1 MNSVEDAYSNLG
13 LYVTAFI
20 GQRLWES
27 AGCHMKIY
35 AHMASANQWLIYQ
48 GTKDEKGGFEESP
61 QAIWKGLEAATYL
74 RDDMFK
80 TTGNRIW
87 GLTFTLAP
95 NGTFAIE
102 YNYTKPDDYE
112 ETDELIEVQ
121 R

>member
-1 MNSVEDAYSNLG
+1 MNSVEDAYANLG

-27 AGCHMKIY
+27 AGCQMKIY
-35 AHMASANQWLIYQ
+35 AHMAFANQWLVYQ

-74 RDDMFK
+74 RDDMLK

-87 GLTFTLAP
+87 GLTFTLASDS
-95 NGTFAIE
+95 TFAIE
-102 YNYTKPDDYE
+102 YVYTKPDDYE